1 MNKPQHERALVVA
14 GSRLRGLILDLVREV
29 KGDTA
34 VERLPRYEGDQFP
47 EPAPTPL
54 AGLWAADHLA
64 QRARSEVATHVRRAR
79 EAGLSWDEIAQ
90 TLNMEPDGGRTVAE
104 TTYERFAGSPA
115 HWSLHGPSF
124 TWRCPACGQLIGD
137 RGPYESHPE
146 DNQPGHANG
155 CTRLRDEID
164 RWRTSWDNTPEGRNE
179 A

>member
-1 MNKPQHERALVVA
+1 MNRQRERALVVA
-14 GSRLRGLILDLVREV
+14 GSRLRGLILDLVCEV
-29 KGDTA
+29 HGDA
-34 VERLPRYEGDQFP
+34 AIERHARYEGDQFP

-54 AGLWAADHLA
+54 VGLWAANYLS

-79 EAGLSWDEIAQ
+79 EAGHSWDEVAQ
-90 TLNMEPDGGRTVAE
+90 TLDMEPDGGRTVAE

-115 HWSLHGPSF
+115 SWSLRGPSF
-124 TWRCPACGQLIGD
+124 VWRCPACDQLIAD

-155 CTRLRDEID
+155 CARLRGEIN
-164 RWRTSWDNTPEGRNE
+164 RWRSSWDNTPEGRDE